1 MQSIPDKG
9 DSIKMSEENGK
20 LTYGIYLQS
29 IRLKKGLSI
38 EEVSA
43 LTRIRPEILRRIEEE
58 KESAL
63 PGPVFVKGFIKSIA
77 EALGAE
83 PNEVLERYLPSG
95 STRAFGGYPPPV
107 NPPAKPVSIGKLLL
121 ALVVIVTLVAL
132 ATAME
137 HWWSAP
143 DTSTASPSSPAPSG
157 TVTPSSKAKPP
168 ESTASDLPAVPAP
181 DPESPA
187 AAAETKGLVL
197 RVSADENTWLKVIRD
212 EEKASEYFLKPGD
225 QLELEARSVY
235 SLLIGNAGGLHL
247 ELNGEPVELPDK
259 SGQVVT
265 LQLP

>member
-1 MQSIPDKG
+1 MSSALDNC

-29 IRLKKGLSI
+29 LRLKKGLSI
-38 EEVSA
+38 EDVSA
-43 LTRIRPEILRRIEEE
+43 QTRIRPEILRLIEEE

-63 PGPVFVKGFIKSIA
+63 PDPVFVKGFIKSIA
-77 EALGAE
+77 EAVGAD
-83 PNEVLERYLPSG
+83 PNEVLGRYSPG
-95 STRAFGGYPPPV
+95 GFVEAFGAVSPPT

-121 ALVVIVTLVAL
+121 ALVVIVLLVVL
-132 ATAME
+132 ATGVE
-137 HWWSAP
+137 HWWSAS
-143 DTSTASPSSPAPSG
+143 DTSTASLPSS
-157 TVTPSSKAKPP
+157 TPSNAVPPSKAPP
-168 ESTASDLPAVPAP
+168 ESAASDLTAAPKP
-181 DPESPA
+181 DPHPPA

-212 EEKASEYFLKPGD
+212 EEKPSEYFLKPGD